1 MEEAGQTAA
10 WGNAVLN
17 LSKRTQLGLYVLV
30 ELVNDDRDQRSNEE
44 LATSLEVSVNHLA
57 KVMQT
62 LGRVGWIVGSR
73 GVGGGYRMIADPKN
87 ISMADVVA
95 VFEGEPNLD
104 DCSLAKGERCDE
116 VAECTIHR
124 VIHEIEEQA
133 YFTLKSV
140 TLHMLAQSG
149 G

>member
-1 MEEAGQTAA
+1 M
-10 WGNAVLN
+10 LN
-17 LSKRTQLGLYVLV
+17 LSKRAQLGLYVLV
-30 ELVNDDRDQRSNEE
+30 ELAYDEGDQRSNEE
-44 LATSLEVSVNHLA
+44 LALSLDVSVNHLA

-87 ISMADVVA
+87 LSMADVVA
-95 VFEGEPNLD
+95 VFEGEPNLEY
-104 DCSLAKGERCDE
+104 CSLANGERCDE

-124 VIHEIEEQA
+124 VIHEIEDQA

-140 TLHMLAQSG
+140 TLHMLSQSRG
-149 G
+149 